1 MKRLS
6 LQPPYMATLKVL
18 AGRYLTDRGDLES
31 AVSTI
36 QF

>member
-18 AGRYLTDRGDLES
+18 AGKNLTDRGGLES

-36 QF
+36 HF